1 MTFRKP
7 NFDPTLI
14 SGHLIVG
21 AILGVDII
29 IDFLD
34 DLGERFATFQNKV

>member
-1 MTFRKP
+1 MLSYK
-7 NFDPTLI
+7 DPLI
-14 SGHLIVG
+14 GGHLIVG